1 MTQYNIANIKLSDL
15 QLNELKLGTKNKTE
29 ILPRLS
35 LNMIGYEIMKTD
47 VPYKLLLTNRQVA
60 NLCKA
65 FTNNLST
72 DVKLSKTQLWK
83 IIQSGGFLGRLFTSL
98 LKAGLG
104 LT

>member
-29 ILPRLS
+29 ILQRLS

-98 LKAGLG
+98 LKADLG